1 MKKLLAFM
9 LVCGSVLTC
18 LTACGESGDG
28 SDSKKSSDNSS
39 SAAGYED
46 NDDADYSDSNKS
58 KSSDS
63 EAVEDEDYITKSKI
77 TACDTAASSLSK
89 ACNAALTDLDCSG
102 IKVTGSGW
110 IEFSDGQFD
119 NASALGFE
127 NNSSSSR
134 FDDLSSALSTYVK
147 EFYSD
152 LDKCTGAVYI
162 KDSVCTAVVLKI
174 SNDPEYWG
182 TYPSGHITEKGISED
197 DAKAAVAEFAQ

>member
-18 LTACGESGDG
+18 LTACGESG

-46 NDDADYSDSNKS
+46 NDDADYSDSSKS
-58 KSSDS
+58 KSNDS
-63 EAVEDEDYITKSKI
+63 EVVEDENYITKSKI
-77 TACDTAASSLSK
+77 TACDVSASSLSK
-89 ACNAALTDLDCSG
+89 ACNAALTDFDASG

-110 IEFSDGQFD
+110 IEFSDGQFE
-119 NASALGFE
+119 NASAFGFE
-127 NNSSSSR
+127 NNSSNSK
-134 FDDLSSALSTYVK
+134 FDDLSSALSANVK
-147 EFYSD
+147 NYFSD
-152 LDKCTGAVYI
+152 IDKCTGSVYI
-162 KDSVCTAVVLKI
+162 KDGACTAVVLKI
-174 SNDPEYWG
+174 NNDSEYWG